1 MNRSHGAALAV
12 AFAVIACSQ
21 GKQTVDD
28 TTTRTQTPSQPTGS
42 IVGVVTS
49 LRTGAPLQGVTVSIP
64 GPGGVLLSD
73 TTDASGAYA
82 LGGVVAGATYVIRF
96 AATTYVARFESAT
109 IPDTAGDYPSNG
121 IVQVDVALAQSNAT
135 LTGHVVARDGAP
147 AQGVIV
153 MADLRERG
161 FDLVATATTDAQ
173 GAYVLTGLPGGPTG
187 LLVDVVAQPWDANG
201 DGLVD
206 YDALSRTAVTYPA
219 ATSLLD
225 FDLRSVAAELLLLTS
240 NLESGVLAANAAMQL
255 TFNRALDAVLTDV
268 SLYDSTAARS
278 VAVTVSVDST
288 GKILSVVPAG
298 GTALA
303 AFHSYTLTANA
314 LATNGDSLAVSRT
327 FTADVSASLL
337 GPVTGLTV
345 NPTRADY
352 DTATFTL
359 SWNAS
364 TNASGYQVWVRDT
377 SRNPDYLLLRTLGSS
392 PAPSTT
398 VALPATFDWY
408 SADGIQ
414 TPFAFGIGVDFAV
427 VAANAAGD
435 APSPSTATPV
445 HRTDTVAPV
454 AEQVVQ
460 SGNADNSAGGTARTV
475 TLALTFGEYMDP
487 SFVPTI
493 ALPDGSMTATFAWDP
508 SQSPTVGRFSIT
520 IPASVDGRG
529 TYTVSGAKD
538 SSGNAMTL
546 HTGTLTSI
554 VQLVTNG
561 GFETGTID
569 PGWTTSTSGTS
580 TTPVVTTS
588 VAASGTYS
596 AQVGNATASTTQSG
610 YSRLYQNVTL
620 PTGYSSIV
628 ASVSYR
634 PYTSPSYGYDYSACY
649 IQSST
654 GSSTYVTLF
663 STYLNSSSF
672 TTASANITSYAG
684 QTVRIMC
691 QTYQYAYYSS
701 TVTGMY
707 LDNVSILATP

>member
-225 FDLRSVAAELLLLTS
+225 LDLRAAAADLLLLTS
-240 NLESGVLAANAAMQL
+240 NLESGVLAANTAMQL
-255 TFNRALDAVLTDV
+255 TFNRALDASLTV
-268 SLYDSTAARS
+268 ASLYDSSAAKS
-278 VAVTVSVDST
+278 VAVTVSLDST
-288 GKILSVVPAG
+288 GKILGIVPAG

-303 AFHSYTLTANA
+303 AFHSYTLTVDA
-314 LATNGDSLAVSRT
+314 LATNGDPLVVSRT
-327 FTADVSASLL
+327 FTADVPASLL
-337 GPVTGLTV
+337 PAVTGLAVTPA
-345 NPTRADY
+345 NADF
-352 DTATFTL
+352 DTASFTL

-364 TNASGYQVWVRDT
+364 ANASGYQVWVRDT
-377 SRNPDYLLLRTLGSS
+377 NRNPSYLLVKTLGSS

-398 VALPATFDWY
+398 VTLPATFDWY
-408 SADGIQ
+408 SADALQ
-414 TPFAFGIGVDFAV
+414 TPFAFGVGVDFAV
-427 VAANAAGD
+427 VPVNAAGD
-435 APSPSTATPV
+435 APLPSAVTPV
-445 HRTDTVAPV
+445 HRTDAVAPPV
-454 AEQVVQ
+454 DQAAQT
-460 SGNADNSAGGTARTV
+460 GNADNSAGGTARTI
-475 TLALTFGEYMDP
+475 TLALTFGEYMNQDP
-487 SFVPTI
+487 AFVPTI
-493 ALPDGSMTATFAWDP
+493 VLPDPSMTATFRWDP
-508 SQSPTVGRFSIT
+508 STTYGTTVGRFSIT
-520 IPASVDGRG
+520 VPPSIDGHG

-538 SSGNAMTL
+538 SSGNTMTL
-546 HTGTLTSI
+546 HRRLPRRRRRWRPARG
-554 VQLVTNG
+554 
-561 GFETGTID
+561 
-569 PGWTTSTSGTS
+569 P
-580 TTPVVTTS
+580 PR
-588 VAASGTYS
+588 S
-596 AQVGNATASTTQSG
+596 ATQSG
-610 YSRLYQNVTL
+610 RT
-620 PTGYSSIV
+620 
-628 ASVSYR
+628 
-634 PYTSPSYGYDYSACY
+634 
-649 IQSST
+649 
-654 GSSTYVTLF
+654 
-663 STYLNSSSF
+663 
-672 TTASANITSYAG
+672 TTAPRRCTR
-684 QTVRIMC
+684 T
-691 QTYQYAYYSS
+691 
-701 TVTGMY
+701 
-707 LDNVSILATP
+707 